1 MVAPKFINATRPYNS
16 GGIITMATDSSA
28 FSFFF
33 FFDSKKKDIPPTS
46 DRITDFM
53 KVLINGW

>member
-1 MVAPKFINATRPYNS
+1 MVAPKLINATMAYNIR
-16 GGIITMATDSSA
+16 GIITMATDSTA

-46 DRITDFM
+46 DRITIFM